1 MTGWIIF
8 LGLYLAA
15 LIFARMILGKGL
27 DKLTME
33 EKGRF
38 LEITASVRKWSLLF
52 LVVIITLFLVAT
64 RYGEFSFVWI
74 FSAYILSL
82 LLFNNGV
89 IVAMI
94 YRKLKSADMPE
105 FFIKKYIASSMI
117 KIVAIVLVAACVLFW
132 IKTGKMPL

>member
-1 MTGWIIF
+1 MTGLIIC
-8 LGLYLAA
+8 LGLYFAS

-27 DKLTME
+27 DMLTME

-38 LEITASVRKWSLLF
+38 MEITASVRKWSLLF
-52 LVVIITLFLVAT
+52 LVVIITLFLLAS
-64 RYGEFSFVWI
+64 RYGNFSFTLI

-94 YRKLKSADMPE
+94 VRKLKAAAMPE
-105 FFIKKYIASSMI
+105 FFIKKYIASSII
-117 KIVAIVLVAACVLFW
+117 KITAILLVAACVFYW
-132 IKTGKMPL
+132 IKTGKMPI

>member
-1 MTGWIIF
+1 MTGLIIC
-8 LGLYLAA
+8 LGLYFAA
-15 LIFARMILGKGL
+15 LIFARMVLGKGL
-27 DKLTME
+27 NSLTME

-52 LVVIITLFLVAT
+52 LVVIIVLFLLAS
-64 RYGEFSFVWI
+64 RYGAFSFAWI
-74 FSAYILSL
+74 FSLYILSL

-94 YRKLKSADMPE
+94 FRKLKSAGMPE

-117 KIVAIVLVAACVLFW
+117 KMIAIVLVAACVFYL
-132 IKTGKMPL
+132 IETGKMSL